1 MVPGRGRSRGR
12 LGALLL
18 CAAAAGGLGGCR
30 QGGPALF
37 PVEGKVLLDG
47 KPLRV
52 DGTKGRTGYVVFYPD
67 AARGNPSREEPRGEI
82 DAEGNYRVLTGLRPG
97 APPGWYKVTVGVT
110 EQPNPNDAY
119 TFTWLVPQDYVD
131 KDRSKLALEVVE
143 KPEPGAYDLQ
153 LHSKPR

>member
-30 QGGPALF
+30 PAGPPLL
-37 PVEGKVLLDG
+37 PVEGRVLLDG
-47 KPLRV
+47 KPLPV

-67 AARGNPSREEPRGEI
+67 ASRGNPSREEPRGEI
-82 DAEGNYRVLTGLRPG
+82 DAAGNYRVLTGLRPG
-97 APPGWYKVTVGVT
+97 APPGWYRVTVGVT

-119 TFTWLVPQDYVD
+119 TFTWLVAQDYVD
-131 KDRSKLALEVVE
+131 KDKSKLALEVVE
-143 KPEPGAYDLQ
+143 KPPPGAYDLH

>member
-1 MVPGRGRSRGR
+1 
-12 LGALLL
+12 
-18 CAAAAGGLGGCR
+18 
-30 QGGPALF
+30 
-37 PVEGKVLLDG
+37 
-47 KPLRV
+47 
-52 DGTKGRTGYVVFYPD
+52 VVFYPD

-131 KDRSKLALEVVE
+131 KDKSKLALEVVE
-143 KPEPGAYDLQ
+143 KPAPGAYDLH
-153 LHSKPR
+153 LRAKSR